1 MTDPQDERH
10 DARPDEPGRIEA
22 LLPWY
27 ANGTL
32 SAEEAAE
39 VEAALAADPLLRAH
53 LARIEDERV
62 AAIESAEAL
71 PLPSSRMAD
80 RLFAEMAKDAPST
93 RPSWLAALFG
103 RIGEQITSLS
113 PPQLGLSAAAA
124 ALVLLVVGGAL
135 GGLVARHEVTGGYQ
149 TASGG
154 TSVNPAGAY
163 LLIAFQPTATAAE
176 IEQIIGSVGGTIV
189 DGPRA
194 GGLYKLRI
202 GDATMSEADRKAT
215 TDKLTAANGIVKLV
229 IAAP

>member
-1 MTDPQDERH
+1 MTEQK
-10 DARPDEPGRIEA
+10 DEPGRIEA

-32 SAEEAAE
+32 LAEEAAE

-53 LARIEDERV
+53 LARIEDERI

-80 RLFAEMAKDAPST
+80 RLFAEMAGSASSPR
-93 RPSWLAALFG
+93 RPLLLRLFG
-103 RIGEQITSLS
+103 RLGEQIASLS
-113 PPQLGLSAAAA
+113 PPQLGYATVAA

-149 TASGG
+149 TASGEAA
-154 TSVNPAGAY
+154 VNPAGAF
-163 LLIAFQPTATAAE
+163 LLIAFQPTATAAQ
-176 IEQIIGSVGGTIV
+176 IEQIVASVGGSIV
-189 DGPRA
+189 EGPRA
-194 GGLYKLRI
+194 GGLFRLRI
-202 GDATMSEADRKAT
+202 GEATMSAADRKAAN
-215 TDKLTAANGIVKLV
+215 DKLAAAKDIVKLV

>member
-1 MTDPQDERH
+1 MTDPQ
-10 DARPDEPGRIEA
+10 DEPGRIEA

-53 LARIEDERV
+53 LARIDDERI

-80 RLFAEMAKDAPST
+80 RLFAEIRKAAPSA
-93 RPSWLAALFG
+93 RPSLLSRLFSAF
-103 RIGEQITSLS
+103 GEQIAALS
-113 PPQLGLSAAAA
+113 PSQLGLSAAAA
-124 ALVLLVVGGAL
+124 ALVLLVLGGAL
-135 GGLVARHEVTGGYQ
+135 GGVVAKRELTEGYQ
-149 TASGG
+149 TASGD
-154 TSVNPAGAY
+154 TAVNPTGAY
-163 LLIAFQPTATAAE
+163 LLIAFQPAATAAE
-176 IEQIIGSVGGTIV
+176 IEQIVGSVGGNIV

-194 GGLYKLRI
+194 GGLFKLRI
-202 GDATMSEADRKAT
+202 GEATMNEADRKAV
-215 TDKLTAANGIVKLV
+215 TDRLVAAKDIVKLV

>member
-1 MTDPQDERH
+1 MTDPQ
-10 DARPDEPGRIEA
+10 DEPGRIEA

-53 LARIEDERV
+53 LARIEGERI

-80 RLFAEMAKDAPST
+80 RLFAEIAATAPSP
-93 RPSWLAALFG
+93 RPSWLGRLFS
-103 RIGEQITSLS
+103 RFGEQIASLS
-113 PPQLGLSAAAA
+113 PSQLGLSTAAA

-149 TASGG
+149 TASGEMA
-154 TSVNPAGAY
+154 VNPAGAY
-163 LLIAFQPTATAAE
+163 LLVAFQPTATAAE
-176 IEQIIGSVGGTIV
+176 IEQIIGSVGGIIV

-202 GDATMSEADRKAT
+202 GDATMSQADRKAT
-215 TDKLTAANGIVKLV
+215 TDKLTTANGIVKLV